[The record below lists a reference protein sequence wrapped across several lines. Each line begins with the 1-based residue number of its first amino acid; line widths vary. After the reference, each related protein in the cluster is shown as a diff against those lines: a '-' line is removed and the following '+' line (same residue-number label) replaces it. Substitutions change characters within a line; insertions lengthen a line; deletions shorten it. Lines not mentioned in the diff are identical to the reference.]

1 MTRRRGRGAGTL
13 RAGRT
18 LTRGRH
24 IDFLSSRAQRRSAF
38 AAALRPA
45 KTGNHPMRIAFL
57 TLALAAALTSLSA
70 CGGDDSTPVVVP
82 QRTIIMVWDGLRP
95 DSINPTDTPN
105 LFTLRQQGV
114 NFVDHHS
121 TYPTFTMMNGS
132 SFATGSFPKTSGFY
146 GNTFWTPP
154 QAGAAQPIP
163 VGKSAAGTNQDYV
176 TPVFTEDYAVLTT
189 LNDYYGG
196 QLLLVKSLFKTAQ
209 DAGLKTLTLGK
220 SGAAYIQDL
229 GRGGFF
235 VDENAVLPLS
245 LATELQAANL
255 ALPLNTTFAYPA
267 GTITLAATNGNPT
280 ARAGALTF
288 ALPNG
293 IQARDAT
300 DTTQGAPEDSANKYM
315 LSLFTQYILPKKLPD
330 LSLIWFRTPDNT
342 EHAYGPGSANYRKA
356 LASQDARLG
365 ELQAALKANGLDA
378 TTNIIVVS
386 DHAHSNVSG
395 PTRLFPLRAITPSTT
410 VTAGVT
416 NAALGA
422 PDPVNGFSV
431 SGDVRSADLLT
442 FAGFKAYDG
451 AGCSTTPMAGIKAD
465 GSAVYAVG
473 IDGAGTLCGTA
484 NTKYQAVSAT
494 LGTPVASFRVPATVP
509 PTGIVIATNGGS
521 DYFYVPDH
529 DATTIANLVR
539 FLQSREEFGAIF
551 VDSRYG
557 ALPGT
562 LPMSMVNL
570 ENSVRQNK
578 GQPDVIVSFN
588 WDSQQLVNGL
598 PGTEFESFG
607 GNRGMHGSF
616 SPIDVHNTLVA
627 SGPGFKAAMTVG
639 NPTGNVDVAPTVAQL
654 FGLALPQADGRVL
667 NEALAK
673 PPASSVLSFKTSVVN
688 PVTSA
693 SGLVFKS
700 PVDPTGATIDTALPN
715 GSYSINL
722 VVKDLTMDGKTYRYF
737 DYAQAVR
744 N

>member
-1 MTRRRGRGAGTL
+1 MR
-13 RAGRT
+13 
-18 LTRGRH
+18 
-24 IDFLSSRAQRRSAF
+24 LSFF
-38 AAALRPA
+38 A
-45 KTGNHPMRIAFL
+45 ISVS
-57 TLALAAALTSLSA
+57 LALSGLSG
-70 CGGDDSTPVVVP
+70 CGGSDSNNTPAP
-82 QRTIIMVWDGLRP
+82 AAKQRTIVMVWDGLRP
-95 DSINPTDTPN
+95 DSINPTDTPK
-105 LFTLRQQGV
+105 LYALRQAGV
-114 NFVDHHS
+114 QFADNHS

-154 QAGAAQPIP
+154 QAGAAAPIP
-163 VGKSAAGTNQDYV
+163 VGKSAGGGNQDYV
-176 TPVFTEDYAVLTT
+176 DPVFTEDYAVLTT
-189 LNDYYGG
+189 LDAYYGG

-209 DAGLKTLTLGK
+209 DAGLTTLALGK

-229 GRGGFF
+229 DRGGLF
-235 VDENAVLPLS
+235 VDENTVLPQS
-245 LATELQAANL
+245 LATELQAANF
-255 ALPLNTTFAYPA
+255 ALPANTGFAYPA
-267 GTITLAATNGNPT
+267 GTITLSASNGNPT

-300 DTTQGAPEDSANKYM
+300 DTTQGAPEDAANQYM
-315 LSLFTQYILPKKLPD
+315 LGLFTQYILPKKLPD

-378 TTNIIVVS
+378 STNLIVVS
-386 DHAHSNVSG
+386 DHGHSNVSG
-395 PTRLFPLRAITPSTT
+395 PTRLFPLRAITASTS

-416 NAALGA
+416 NASLGS
-422 PDPVNGFSV
+422 PDPVAGFSV

-442 FAGFKAYDG
+442 YAGFKAFDG
-451 AGCSTTPMAGIKAD
+451 NGCSTTPMAGIKAD

-473 IDGAGTLCGTA
+473 VDTTGALCGTVNA
-484 NTKYQAVSAT
+484 KYQAVSAT
-494 LGTPVASFRVPATVP
+494 LPAPMASFKVPATIP
-509 PTGIVIATNGGS
+509 PQGIVIATNGGS

-529 DATTIANLVR
+529 DATTVTDLVR

-562 LPMSMVNL
+562 LPMAMVNL
-570 ENSVRQNK
+570 ENGARQNK

-598 PGTEFESFG
+598 PGIEFESFG

-616 SPIDVHNTLVA
+616 SPIDVHNTLLA
-627 SGPGFKAAMTVG
+627 AGPAFKSGATIS
-639 NPTGNVDVAPTVAQL
+639 NPSGNVDVAPTVAQL
-654 FGLALPQADGRVL
+654 FGLAMAQADGRVL
-667 NEALAK
+667 NEALVK
-673 PPASSVLSFKTSVVN
+673 PASTSAPSVKASIVN
-688 PVTSA
+688 PATA
-693 SGLVFKS
+693 ATGIVFKS
-700 PVDPTGATIDTALPN
+700 PADPTGATVDAALSG
-715 GSYSINL
+715 GSYSVNL
-722 VVKDLTMDGKTYRYF
+722 VVKDLSVDGKTYRYF

>member
-1 MTRRRGRGAGTL
+1 MR
-13 RAGRT
+13 
-18 LTRGRH
+18 
-24 IDFLSSRAQRRSAF
+24 LSFF
-38 AAALRPA
+38 A
-45 KTGNHPMRIAFL
+45 ISVS
-57 TLALAAALTSLSA
+57 LALSGLSG
-70 CGGDDSTPVVVP
+70 CGGSDSNNTPAP
-82 QRTIIMVWDGLRP
+82 AAKQRTIVMVWDGLRP
-95 DSINPTDTPN
+95 DSINPTDTPK
-105 LFTLRQQGV
+105 LYALRQAGV
-114 NFVDHHS
+114 QFADNHS

-154 QAGAAQPIP
+154 QAGAAAPIP
-163 VGKSAAGTNQDYV
+163 VGKSAGGGNQDYV
-176 TPVFTEDYAVLTT
+176 DPVFTEDYAVLTT
-189 LNDYYGG
+189 LDAYYGG

-209 DAGLKTLTLGK
+209 DAGLTTLALGK

-229 GRGGFF
+229 DRGGLF
-235 VDENAVLPLS
+235 VDENTVLPQS
-245 LATELQAANL
+245 LATELQAANF
-255 ALPLNTTFAYPA
+255 ALPANTGFAYPA
-267 GTITLAATNGNPT
+267 GTITLSASNGNPT

-300 DTTQGAPEDSANKYM
+300 DTTQGAPEDAANQYM
-315 LSLFTQYILPKKLPD
+315 LGLFTQYILPKKLPD

-378 TTNIIVVS
+378 STNLIVVS
-386 DHAHSNVSG
+386 DHGHSNVSG
-395 PTRLFPLRAITPSTT
+395 PTRLFPLRAITASTS

-416 NAALGA
+416 NASLGA
-422 PDPVNGFSV
+422 PDPVAGFSV

-442 FAGFKAYDG
+442 YAGFKAFDG
-451 AGCSTTPMAGIKAD
+451 NGCSTTPMAGIKAD

-473 IDGAGTLCGTA
+473 VDTTGALCGTA
-484 NTKYQAVSAT
+484 NAKYQAVSAT
-494 LGTPVASFRVPATVP
+494 LPAPVARFKVPATIP
-509 PTGIVIATNGGS
+509 PQGIVIATNGGS

-529 DATTIANLVR
+529 DATTVTDLVR

-562 LPMSMVNL
+562 LPMAMVNL
-570 ENSVRQNK
+570 ENGARQNK

-598 PGTEFESFG
+598 PGIEFESFG

-616 SPIDVHNTLVA
+616 SPIDVHNTLLA
-627 SGPGFKAAMTVG
+627 AGPAFKSGATIS
-639 NPTGNVDVAPTVAQL
+639 NPSGNVDVAPTVAQL
-654 FGLALPQADGRVL
+654 FGLAMAQADGRVL
-667 NEALAK
+667 NEALVK
-673 PPASSVLSFKTSVVN
+673 PASTSAPSVKASIVN
-688 PVTSA
+688 PATA
-693 SGLVFKS
+693 ATGIVFKS
-700 PVDPTGATIDTALPN
+700 PADPTGATVDAALSG
-715 GSYSINL
+715 GSYSVNL
-722 VVKDLTMDGKTYRYF
+722 VVKDLSVDGKTYRYF

>member
-1 MTRRRGRGAGTL
+1 MR
-13 RAGRT
+13 
-18 LTRGRH
+18 
-24 IDFLSSRAQRRSAF
+24 LSFF
-38 AAALRPA
+38 A
-45 KTGNHPMRIAFL
+45 ISVS
-57 TLALAAALTSLSA
+57 LALSGLSG
-70 CGGDDSTPVVVP
+70 CGGSDSNNTPAP
-82 QRTIIMVWDGLRP
+82 AAKQRTIVMVWDGLRP
-95 DSINPTDTPN
+95 DSINPTDTPK
-105 LFTLRQQGV
+105 LYALRQAGV
-114 NFVDHHS
+114 QFADNHS

-154 QAGAAQPIP
+154 QAGAAAPIP
-163 VGKSAAGTNQDYV
+163 VGKSAGGGNQDYV
-176 TPVFTEDYAVLTT
+176 DPVFTEDYAVLTT
-189 LNDYYGG
+189 LDAYYGG

-209 DAGLKTLTLGK
+209 DAGLTTLALGK

-229 GRGGFF
+229 DRGGLF
-235 VDENAVLPLS
+235 VDENTVLPQS
-245 LATELQAANL
+245 LATELQAANF
-255 ALPLNTTFAYPA
+255 ALPANTGFAYPA
-267 GTITLAATNGNPT
+267 GTITLSASNGNPT

-300 DTTQGAPEDSANKYM
+300 DTTQGAPEDAANQYM
-315 LSLFTQYILPKKLPD
+315 LGLFTQYILPKKLPD

-378 TTNIIVVS
+378 STNLIVVS
-386 DHAHSNVSG
+386 DHGHSNVSG
-395 PTRLFPLRAITPSTT
+395 PTRLFPLRAIAASTS

-416 NAALGA
+416 NASLGA
-422 PDPVNGFSV
+422 PDPVAGFSV

-442 FAGFKAYDG
+442 YAGFKAFDG
-451 AGCSTTPMAGIKAD
+451 NGCSTTPMAGIKAD
-465 GSAVYAVG
+465 GSVVYAVG
-473 IDGAGTLCGTA
+473 VDTTGALCGTA
-484 NTKYQAVSAT
+484 NAKYQAVSAT
-494 LGTPVASFRVPATVP
+494 LPAPVASFKVPATIP
-509 PTGIVIATNGGS
+509 PQGIVIATNGGS

-529 DATTIANLVR
+529 DATTVTDLVR

-562 LPMSMVNL
+562 LPMAMVNL
-570 ENSVRQNK
+570 ENGARQNK

-598 PGTEFESFG
+598 PGIEFESFG

-616 SPIDVHNTLVA
+616 SPIDVHNTLLA
-627 SGPGFKAAMTVG
+627 AGPAFKSGATIS
-639 NPTGNVDVAPTVAQL
+639 NPSGNVDVAPTVAQL
-654 FGLALPQADGRVL
+654 FGLAMAQADGRVL
-667 NEALAK
+667 NEALVK
-673 PPASSVLSFKTSVVN
+673 PASTSAPSVKASIVN
-688 PVTSA
+688 PATA
-693 SGLVFKS
+693 ATGIVFKS
-700 PVDPTGATIDTALPN
+700 PADPTGATVDAALSG
-715 GSYSINL
+715 GSYSVNL
-722 VVKDLTMDGKTYRYF
+722 VVKDLSVDGKTYRYF

>member
-1 MTRRRGRGAGTL
+1 MRLPLMTIGISL
-13 RAGRT
+13 C
-18 LTRGRH
+18 L
-24 IDFLSSRAQRRSAF
+24 
-38 AAALRPA
+38 AALS
-45 KTGNHPMRIAFL
+45 G
-57 TLALAAALTSLSA
+57 
-70 CGGDDSTPVVVP
+70 CGGSDDETPAP
-82 QRTIIMVWDGLRP
+82 APATQRTIIMVWDGLRP
-95 DSINPTDTPN
+95 DSVNPTDTPN
-105 LFTLRQQGV
+105 LFALRSQGV
-114 NFVDHHS
+114 NFVDNHS

-154 QAGAAQPIP
+154 QAGSAQPIP

-176 TPVFTEDYAVLTT
+176 APVFTEDYAVLTT

-196 QLLLVKSLFKTAQ
+196 QLLLVKTLFKTAQ

-235 VDENAVLPLS
+235 VDENTVLPLS
-245 LATELQAANL
+245 LASELQAANL
-255 ALPLNTTFAYPA
+255 ALPLNTPFAYPA
-267 GTITLAATNGNPT
+267 GTITLAAANGNPT

-288 ALPNG
+288 PLPNG

-300 DTTQGAPEDSANKYM
+300 DTTQGAPEDAANKYM

-342 EHAYGPGSANYRKA
+342 EHAYGPGSANYHKA

-395 PTRLFPLRAITPSTT
+395 PTRLFPLRAITASTT

-451 AGCSTTPMAGIKAD
+451 AGCSTTPMGGIKAD
-465 GSAVYAVG
+465 GSAVYPVST
-473 IDGAGTLCGTA
+473 DVAGTLCGTA
-484 NTKYQAVSAT
+484 NAKYQAVSAT
-494 LGTPVASFRVPATVP
+494 LGTPVASFRVPTTVP

-521 DYFYVPDH
+521 DYFYLPDH

-598 PGTEFESFG
+598 PGIEFESFG

-616 SPIDVHNTLVA
+616 SPIDVHNTLIA
-627 SGPGFKAAMTVG
+627 AGPGFKTTTTVAT
-639 NPTGNVDVAPTVAQL
+639 PTGNVDVAPTVAQL
-654 FGLALPQADGRVL
+654 FGLAMPQADGRVL
-667 NEALAK
+667 SEALVN
-673 PPASSVLSFKTSVVN
+673 PPANSALSFKTSVVN
-688 PVTSA
+688 PTTA
-693 SGLVFKS
+693 ATGLVFKS

>member
-1 MTRRRGRGAGTL
+1 MR
-13 RAGRT
+13 
-18 LTRGRH
+18 
-24 IDFLSSRAQRRSAF
+24 LSFF
-38 AAALRPA
+38 A
-45 KTGNHPMRIAFL
+45 ISVS
-57 TLALAAALTSLSA
+57 LALSGLSG
-70 CGGDDSTPVVVP
+70 CGGSDSNNTPAP
-82 QRTIIMVWDGLRP
+82 AAKQRTIIMVWDGLRP
-95 DSINPTDTPN
+95 DSINPTDTPK
-105 LFTLRQQGV
+105 LYALRQAGV
-114 NFVDHHS
+114 QFADNHS

-154 QAGAAQPIP
+154 QAGAAAPIP
-163 VGKSAAGTNQDYV
+163 VGKSAGGGNQDYV
-176 TPVFTEDYAVLTT
+176 DPVFTEDYAVLTT
-189 LNDYYGG
+189 LDAYYGG

-209 DAGLKTLTLGK
+209 DAGLTTLALGK

-229 GRGGFF
+229 DRGGLF
-235 VDENAVLPLS
+235 VDENTVLPQS
-245 LATELQAANL
+245 LATELQAANF
-255 ALPLNTTFAYPA
+255 ALPANTGFAYPA
-267 GTITLAATNGNPT
+267 GTITLSASNGNPT

-300 DTTQGAPEDSANKYM
+300 DTTQGAPEDAANQYM
-315 LSLFTQYILPKKLPD
+315 LGLFTQYILPKKLPD

-378 TTNIIVVS
+378 STNLIVVS
-386 DHAHSNVSG
+386 DHGHSNVSG
-395 PTRLFPLRAITPSTT
+395 PTRLFPLRAITASTS

-416 NAALGA
+416 NASLGA
-422 PDPVNGFSV
+422 PDPVAGFSV

-442 FAGFKAYDG
+442 YAGFKAFDG
-451 AGCSTTPMAGIKAD
+451 NGCSTTPMAGIKAD
-465 GSAVYAVG
+465 GSVVYAVG
-473 IDGAGTLCGTA
+473 VDTTGALCGTA
-484 NTKYQAVSAT
+484 NAKYQAVSAT
-494 LGTPVASFRVPATVP
+494 LPAPVASFKVPATIP
-509 PTGIVIATNGGS
+509 PQGIVIATNGGS

-529 DATTIANLVR
+529 DATTVTDLVR

-562 LPMSMVNL
+562 LPMAMVNL
-570 ENSVRQNK
+570 ENGARQNK

-598 PGTEFESFG
+598 PGIEFESFG

-616 SPIDVHNTLVA
+616 SPIDVHNTLLA
-627 SGPGFKAAMTVG
+627 AGPAFKSGATIS
-639 NPTGNVDVAPTVAQL
+639 NPSGNVDVAPTVAQL
-654 FGLALPQADGRVL
+654 FGLAMAQADGRVL
-667 NEALAK
+667 NEALVK
-673 PPASSVLSFKTSVVN
+673 PASTSAPSVKASIVN
-688 PVTSA
+688 PATA
-693 SGLVFKS
+693 ATGIVFKS
-700 PVDPTGATIDTALPN
+700 PADPTGATVDAALSG
-715 GSYSINL
+715 GSYSVNL
-722 VVKDLTMDGKTYRYF
+722 VVKDLSVDGKTYRYF

>member
-1 MTRRRGRGAGTL
+1 
-13 RAGRT
+13 
-18 LTRGRH
+18 
-24 IDFLSSRAQRRSAF
+24 
-38 AAALRPA
+38 
-45 KTGNHPMRIAFL
+45 
-57 TLALAAALTSLSA
+57 
-70 CGGDDSTPVVVP
+70 
-82 QRTIIMVWDGLRP
+82 
-95 DSINPTDTPN
+95 NPTDTPK
-105 LFTLRQQGV
+105 LYALRQAGV
-114 NFVDHHS
+114 QFADNHS

-154 QAGAAQPIP
+154 QAGAAAPIP
-163 VGKSAAGTNQDYV
+163 VGKSAGGGNQDYV
-176 TPVFTEDYAVLTT
+176 DPVFTEDYAVLTT
-189 LNDYYGG
+189 LDAYYGG

-209 DAGLKTLTLGK
+209 DAGLTTLALGK

-229 GRGGFF
+229 DRGGLF
-235 VDENAVLPLS
+235 VDENTVLPQS
-245 LATELQAANL
+245 LATELQAANF
-255 ALPLNTTFAYPA
+255 ALPANTGFAYPA
-267 GTITLAATNGNPT
+267 GTITLSASNGNPT

-300 DTTQGAPEDSANKYM
+300 DTTQGAPEDAANQYM
-315 LSLFTQYILPKKLPD
+315 LGLFTQYILPKKLPD

-378 TTNIIVVS
+378 STNLIVVS
-386 DHAHSNVSG
+386 DHGHSNVSG
-395 PTRLFPLRAITPSTT
+395 PTRLFPLRAITASTS

-416 NAALGA
+416 NASLGS
-422 PDPVNGFSV
+422 PDPVAGFSV

-442 FAGFKAYDG
+442 YAGFKAFDG
-451 AGCSTTPMAGIKAD
+451 NGCSTTPMAGIKAD
-465 GSAVYAVG
+465 GSVVYAVG
-473 IDGAGTLCGTA
+473 VDTTGALCGTA
-484 NTKYQAVSAT
+484 NAKYQAVSAT
-494 LGTPVASFRVPATVP
+494 LPAPVASFKVPATIP
-509 PTGIVIATNGGS
+509 PQGIVIATNGGS

-529 DATTIANLVR
+529 DATTVTDLVR

-562 LPMSMVNL
+562 LPMAMVNL
-570 ENSVRQNK
+570 ENGARQNK

-598 PGTEFESFG
+598 PGIEFESFG

-616 SPIDVHNTLVA
+616 SPIDVHNTLLA
-627 SGPGFKAAMTVG
+627 AGPAFKSGATIS
-639 NPTGNVDVAPTVAQL
+639 NPSGNVDVAPTVAQL
-654 FGLALPQADGRVL
+654 FGLAMAQADGRVL
-667 NEALAK
+667 NEALVK
-673 PPASSVLSFKTSVVN
+673 PASTSAPSVKASIVN
-688 PVTSA
+688 PATA
-693 SGLVFKS
+693 ATGIVFKS
-700 PVDPTGATIDTALPN
+700 PADPTGATVDAALSG
-715 GSYSINL
+715 GSYSVNL
-722 VVKDLTMDGKTYRYF
+722 VVKDLSVDGKTYRYF

>member
-1 MTRRRGRGAGTL
+1 MRHFVVVILSLVLAATGGCGT
-13 RAGRT
+13 GGDT
-18 LTRGRH
+18 
-24 IDFLSSRAQRRSAF
+24 SP
-38 AAALRPA
+38 AAAPAAPA
-45 KTGNHPMRIAFL
+45 K
-57 TLALAAALTSLSA
+57 
-70 CGGDDSTPVVVP
+70 
-82 QRTIIMVWDGLRP
+82 RTIIMVWDGLRP
-95 DSINPTDTPN
+95 DSVNAIDTPN
-105 LFTLRQQGV
+105 LLALRQQGV
-114 NFVDHHS
+114 QFADNHS

-163 VGKSAAGTNQDYV
+163 VGLTAGGAAQNYV
-176 TPVFTEDYAVLTT
+176 APVFTEDYAVLTT

-209 DAGLKTLTLGK
+209 DAGLKTATIGK

-229 GRGGFF
+229 GRGGIFL
-235 VDENAVLPLS
+235 DENAVLPQTLV
-245 LATELQAANL
+245 TELQAANF
-255 ALPLNTTFAYPA
+255 ALPLNTTFAYAA
-267 GTITLAATNGNPT
+267 GVVTLAATNGNPT

-293 IQARDAT
+293 VQARDAT
-300 DTTQGAPEDSANKYM
+300 DSTQGAPEDAANKYM
-315 LSLFTQYILPKKLPD
+315 MKIYTDYILPKKLPD

-365 ELQAALKANGLDA
+365 ELQAGLKAAGLDT

-395 PTRLFPLRAITPSTT
+395 PTALFPLRAITPSTS
-410 VTAGVT
+410 VTSGIT
-416 NAALGA
+416 NATLGA
-422 PDPVNGFSV
+422 IDAVNGFSV

-442 FAGFKAYDG
+442 YAGFKAYDG
-451 AGCSTTPMAGIKAD
+451 NGCSTTPMAGIKAD

-473 IDGAGTLCGTA
+473 NDDTGTLCGAA
-484 NTKYQAVSAT
+484 NTKFQAVSAT
-494 LGTPVASFRVPATVP
+494 LATPVASFKVPATLP
-509 PTGIVIATNGGS
+509 AGGIVIAANGGS

-529 DATTIANLVR
+529 DVATVTSLVR
-539 FLQSREEFGAIF
+539 FLQSREEFGAVF

-562 LPMSMVNL
+562 LSMASINL
-570 ENSVRQNK
+570 ENSVRANK
-578 GQPDVIVSFN
+578 GQPDVVVSFSG
-588 WDSQQLVNGL
+588 DPLQLVNGL
-598 PGTEFESFG
+598 PGTTFESFG

-616 SPIDVHNTLVA
+616 SPIDVHNTLIA
-627 SGPGFKAAMTVG
+627 SGPAFRTGLTV
-639 NPTGNVDVAPTVAQL
+639 NTPSGNVDVAPTVAYILGQSM
-654 FGLALPQADGRVL
+654 PQADGRVL

-673 PPASSVLSFKTSVVN
+673 PASTATAAVVPTVITPATA
-688 PVTSA
+688 A
-693 SGLVFKS
+693 SGLVFKL
-700 PVDPTGATIDTALPN
+700 PTDPSGAARDAALSG

-722 VVKDLTMDGKTYRYF
+722 KVKDLSVDGKTYRYF
-737 DYAQAVR
+737 DSAQAVR